1 MIVTCEQCHTRFH
14 LADSRIKPSGSKV
27 RCTKC
32 KHIFRIVPASPDNAA
47 EAETPISISDFSDQ
61 SSEAVFKDSPSLL
74 QTEIGRTV
82 PDTPSIFDSDATGDT
97 ENEFDFS
104 NSDQPQTETVPDF
117 SGQTQFETNQA
128 DLPYLDFGNESTD
141 RNVTDEFNFSMD
153 QSIDKTVSSELEIQ
167 SPPSEISLEK
177 FEPMDLDAP
186 NLTSETQTSD
196 VQSDHIPDIEAA
208 SSDLFE
214 MDLSLESDS
223 EKSRQDI
230 SFDDIQSID
239 LESLNLMSEAKPSD
253 IQPDH
258 RPEIEAASSDLFEM
272 DLSLESDS
280 EKSRQDI
287 SFDDIQSIDLESL
300 NLMSEVK
307 PSDIQQNQL
316 PETEP
321 DSAALFEMGLS
332 LESDFSATGPDFSVQ
347 ETSPVNLVMDESNRT
362 GGVKQDDNLAPPP
375 SAGRSDSSDEIV
387 FQDIEAMGL
396 DDIER
401 LIENRDD
408 SSGTYGQA
416 STKQSDRRFSEPDM
430 QNLDDFALDHLEMA
444 QAESDVLSAGKTA
457 SDTIRP
463 KHAAALSTSVGT
475 QSISQNDLV
484 QTTILTPFRDI
495 DQANQTTGPENDAE
509 ILEEEGPPALS
520 KTRKTI
526 SMPLLILFG
535 IVVVLGGGYA
545 AMTWF
550 PDLSIPFLKEEAPPA
565 IPDAGN
571 LKIKAHDIS
580 SKFIDNSTAGKLFV
594 ITGKARNEYPE
605 SRKQIKITGK
615 LYTRDKKL
623 AKTET
628 VFCGNVISES
638 ELPGLTVQ
646 AIQERMGKPDGL
658 NQTTAAVKPSESI
671 PFMLVFSDLPDNLD
685 EFTLEIIQSQKG

>member
-47 EAETPISISDFSDQ
+47 EAETPVSISDFSDQ
-61 SSEAVFKDSPSLL
+61 APEAVFKDSPPLL
-74 QTEIGRTV
+74 QREIGRTV
-82 PDTPSIFDSDATGDT
+82 PDTPSIFDSYATADT

-104 NSDQPQTETVPDF
+104 HADQPQTETVPNF

-128 DLPYLDFGNESTD
+128 DLPYLDFRNESTD
-141 RNVTDEFNFSMD
+141 RNVTDKFNFSMD
-153 QSIDKTVSSELEIQ
+153 QSIEKTVSSELEIQ
-167 SPPSEISLEK
+167 SLPSEISLEK

-196 VQSDHIPDIEAA
+196 VQPDHIPDIEAA

-223 EKSRQDI
+223 EKSQ
-230 SFDDIQSID
+230 
-239 LESLNLMSEAKPSD
+239 
-253 IQPDH
+253 
-258 RPEIEAASSDLFEM
+258 
-272 DLSLESDS
+272 
-280 EKSRQDI
+280 QDI

-307 PSDIQQNQL
+307 PSDIQQNHI

-321 DSAALFEMGLS
+321 DSAALFEMDLS

-347 ETSPVNLVMDESNRT
+347 EISPVNSVMDESNRT
-362 GGVKQDDNLAPPP
+362 GDEKQDDNLANPPT
-375 SAGRSDSSDEIV
+375 SGRSDSSDEIV

-416 STKQSDRRFSEPDM
+416 STKQSDRQFSEPDM

-444 QAESDVLSAGKTA
+444 QAQSDVLSAGETA
-457 SDTIRP
+457 SDTIRQ
-463 KHAAALSTSVGT
+463 KHAAARSTSVGT

-495 DQANQTTGPENDAE
+495 DQANQMTGPENDAE

-638 ELPGLTVQ
+638 ELSGMTVL

-658 NQTTAAVKPSESI
+658 NQPGAAVKPSESI